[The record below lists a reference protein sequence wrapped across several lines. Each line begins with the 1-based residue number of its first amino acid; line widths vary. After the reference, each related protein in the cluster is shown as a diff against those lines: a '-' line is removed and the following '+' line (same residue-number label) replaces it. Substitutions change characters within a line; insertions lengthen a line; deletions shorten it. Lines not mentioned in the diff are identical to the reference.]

1 MKILMF
7 NNEFPPLGGGT
18 GTVNFELFN
27 SFKNFPELKID
38 LITSASGKKKEIE
51 QFSENIKIYKL
62 PVGRKNIHHAL
73 NSELIKYAFKSVFE
87 GLKLQKKEHYD
98 FVFVWA
104 TVPASLPALVLKI
117 FRKLPFVIR
126 ISGPDIPGYEKRYN
140 TVYKIISPFIKLA
153 WKKAEIII
161 SKCKTEKEMVLRI
174 NSKLKIKTIYN
185 GVDIEKFFCK
195 EKEIPNRDITLICS
209 ARLTKHKGQYTLIK
223 SVSNL
228 KKHGI
233 ILNVNLVGEG
243 YEKDAYIK
251 YAKEE
256 DVFDQIIFSGYVP
269 REKMPKEYQKA
280 DIFILPSY
288 NECMSNA
295 LLEAMACGLPVIV
308 TDVGGTEELV
318 DEGNG
323 FIFKPGD
330 ETALTDILKN
340 ISKNKEKIPILGQ
353 NSRKKAEQLNWE
365 NIAKEYFEFFKTIK
379 SKATNS
385 RMK

>member
-38 LITSASGKKKEIE
+38 LITSAAGKKKETE
-51 QFSENIKIYKL
+51 QFSENIKIYKY
-62 PVGRKNIHHAL
+62 PVGKKNIHHASNL
-73 NSELIKYAFKSVFE
+73 ELIKYTFKASFA
-87 GLKLQKKEHYD
+87 GFKLHKKEHYD

-104 TVPASLPALVLKI
+104 SVPASFPALILKI
-117 FRKLPFVIR
+117 FKKIPFLIR

-140 TVYKIISPFIKLA
+140 TVYKIISPFIKFA

-161 SKCKTEKEMVLRI
+161 TKCKAEKELVLGI
-174 NSKLKIKTIYN
+174 KQKLKIKTIFN
-185 GVDIEKFFCK
+185 GVDTEKFCF
-195 EKEIPNRDITLICS
+195 EKKTDNQKLTLVCS
-209 ARLTKHKGQYTLIK
+209 ARLIKHKGQYILIEAI
-223 SVSNL
+223 SNL
-228 KKHGI
+228 KKQGI
-233 ILNVNLVGEG
+233 VLYANLVGEG
-243 YEKDAYIK
+243 DEKDAYIK
-251 YAKEE
+251 YAKEK

-269 REKMPKEYQKA
+269 REKMPEKYQKA
-280 DIFILPSY
+280 DVFVLPSY

-295 LLEAMACGLPVIV
+295 LLEAMACGLPAVV

-340 ISKNKEKIPILGQ
+340 ICENKEKIPILGL

-365 NIAKEYFEFFKTIK
+365 NIAKEYFELFKQL
-379 SKATNS
+379 S
-385 RMK
+385 R

>member
-38 LITSASGKKKEIE
+38 LITSAAGKKKETE
-51 QFSENIKIYKL
+51 QFSENIKIYKY
-62 PVGRKNIHHAL
+62 PVGKKNIHHASNL
-73 NSELIKYAFKSVFE
+73 ELIKYTFKASFA
-87 GLKLQKKEHYD
+87 GFKLHKKEHYD

-104 TVPASLPALVLKI
+104 SVPASFPALILKI
-117 FRKLPFVIR
+117 FKKIPFLIR

-140 TVYKIISPFIKLA
+140 TVYKIISPFIKFA

-161 SKCKTEKEMVLRI
+161 TKCKAEKELVLGI
-174 NSKLKIKTIYN
+174 KQKLKIKTIFN
-185 GVDIEKFFCK
+185 GVDTEKFYF
-195 EKEIPNRDITLICS
+195 EKKPDNQKLTLVCS
-209 ARLTKHKGQYTLIK
+209 ARLIKHKGQYILIEAI
-223 SVSNL
+223 SNL
-228 KKHGI
+228 KKQGI
-233 ILNVNLVGEG
+233 VLYANLVGEG
-243 YEKDAYIK
+243 DEKDAYIK
-251 YAKEE
+251 YAKEK

-269 REKMPKEYQKA
+269 REKMPEKYQKA
-280 DIFILPSY
+280 DVFVLPSY

-295 LLEAMACGLPVIV
+295 LLEAMACGLPAVV

-340 ISKNKEKIPILGQ
+340 ICENKEKIPILGL

-365 NIAKEYFEFFKTIK
+365 NIAKEYFELFKQL
-379 SKATNS
+379 S
-385 RMK
+385 R